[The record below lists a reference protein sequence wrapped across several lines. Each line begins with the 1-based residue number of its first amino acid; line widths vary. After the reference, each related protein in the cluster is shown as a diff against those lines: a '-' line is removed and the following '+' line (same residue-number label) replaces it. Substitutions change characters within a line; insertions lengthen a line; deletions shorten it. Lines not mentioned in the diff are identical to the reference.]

1 VPDPDV
7 LLRVMLLSVVAAA
20 GVAVLVPLVA
30 GRLWR
35 SPVRTRVVLGAV
47 LAAGAA
53 FFVGARMLDVHPQWP
68 PAEDR
73 DRFLL
78 LLLPAVVLVESL
90 AAPFYERWWLVWL
103 LRLIIAAGAAR
114 VLLHNSTYLIDSAGP
129 GTRRWSDSQAVLI
142 LSGSAAALLGV
153 WVALDVLVRKG
164 RGTSVCVAVAGTCAA
179 AGVTVMLSGYL
190 TGGQLGLPLA
200 GALTGAAL
208 ATWFFP
214 APGRETGALAVG
226 VVGLFGLL
234 VIGRFFGELSTP
246 HALVLFAAPLLCW
259 LPEVP
264 PVRRLWAWARGVLR
278 VALVVLPVA
287 VVVTQAWEKHK
298 EDSRTPSSPWEGT
311 KEDYEQFE
319 GPQPP

>member
-7 LLRVMLLSVVAAA
+7 LLRVMLLSVAAAA

-35 SPVRTRVVLGAV
+35 SPVRTRAVLGAA
-47 LAAGAA
+47 LAVGAA
-53 FFVGARMLDVHPQWP
+53 FFVGARVLDVRLQWL
-68 PAEDR
+68 PAEVQ

-78 LLLPAVVLVESL
+78 LLLPAVVLIESV
-90 AAPFYERWWLVWL
+90 AAPLYERWWLVWS
-103 LRLIIAAGAAR
+103 LRLVVAAGTAR
-114 VLLHNSTYLIDSAGP
+114 VLLHGTTYLTDWNGP
-129 GTRRWSDSQAVLI
+129 GTREWSNAQTVLI
-142 LSGSAAALLGV
+142 LGGSAAALLSV
-153 WVALDVLVRKG
+153 WGALDVLVRKG
-164 RGTSVCVAVAGTCAA
+164 RGTSVCLAVAVTCAA
-179 AGVTVMLSGYL
+179 AAVTIMLSGYL

-208 ATWFFP
+208 AMWFFP

-226 VVGLFGLL
+226 LVGLFGLL
-234 VIGRFFGELSTP
+234 VAGRFFGSLTTP

-287 VVVTQAWEKHK
+287 VVVLQAWEKHK

-311 KEDYEQFE
+311 PKDYEQFE